1 VTTVAAKPSLAVSDV
16 SVRFAGLT
24 ALDSVS
30 FEVEPGTIHALIG
43 PNGAGKSTMF
53 NVLSGVYRPAGGS
66 VRFGGKELV
75 GLPPHAIAGLGV
87 ARTFQNIALF
97 PAATVEENLMLGR
110 HHLTRAGFLGAGLRL
125 PFAVREDRRHRARV
139 SEIAEFLGI
148 GGLLGLPAGELS
160 YGDQK
165 RVEMARA
172 LCVEP
177 AILLL
182 DEPVAGMD
190 ATETGEV
197 ATAIRD
203 IRDGLEISIL
213 LVEHD
218 MGLVMGIADR
228 VTVLDF
234 GRRIADGTPATVRA
248 DPEVIRAYLGTGH
261 DGVDGAVVPAVKAG
275 PAEAGPEIAAAPA
288 PAPPPPEPRPA
299 FNPNTFRE
307 EGAPAPE
314 PEPAPVPE
322 PEAAP
327 PSEPPATE
335 GDPRAWAWHENEKKE
350 PPS

>member
-1 VTTVAAKPSLAVSDV
+1 VSAVASRPTLVVSDV
-16 SVRFAGLT
+16 SMRFAGLT
-24 ALDSVS
+24 ALDGVS
-30 FEVEPGTIHALIG
+30 FQVEPGTIHALIG
-43 PNGAGKSTMF
+43 PNGAGKSTLF
-53 NVLSGVYRPAGGS
+53 NVLSGVYRPAAGS
-66 VRFGGKELV
+66 VSFGGVELV

-110 HHLTRAGFLGAGLRL
+110 HHLTRAGFVGAGLRL

-148 GGLLGLPAGELS
+148 GRLLRLPAGELS

-172 LCVEP
+172 LSVEP

-190 ATETGEV
+190 ADETGEV

-203 IRDGLEISIL
+203 IREGLGISIL

-234 GRRIADGTPATVRA
+234 GRRIADGTPSEVRG
-248 DPEVIRAYLGTGH
+248 DREVIRAYLGSGS
-261 DGVDGAVVPAVKAG
+261 DGAGQAPAAAQAG
-275 PAEAGPEIAAAPA
+275 DPAPA
-288 PAPPPPEPRPA
+288 PAPVAAPE
-299 FNPNTFRE
+299 T
-307 EGAPAPE
+307 APAPT
-314 PEPAPVPE
+314 PQTTTPPP
-322 PEAAP
+322 PAP
-327 PSEPPATE
+327 PSPEEAHP
-335 GDPRAWAWHENEKKE
+335 PRAWQDNEE

>member
-1 VTTVAAKPSLAVSDV
+1 MSAQLEIAEVSKSFGGVLAVGRV
-16 SVRFAGLT
+16 SLEVRRGEIL
-24 ALDSVS
+24 SV
-30 FEVEPGTIHALIG
+30 IG
-43 PNGAGKSTMF
+43 PNGAGKTTLLNMI
-53 NVLSGVYRPAGGS
+53 SGFYHPDSGRIALEGS
-66 VRFGGKELV
+66 DVTHTAPSRMAE
-75 GLPPHAIAGLGV
+75 LGV

-110 HHLTRAGFLGAGLRL
+110 HHLTRAGFVGAGLRL

-172 LCVEP
+172 LSVEP

-190 ATETGEV
+190 ADETGQV

-203 IRDGLEISIL
+203 IREGLDISIL

-234 GRRIADGTPATVRA
+234 GRRIADGTPTEVRA
-248 DPEVIRAYLGTGH
+248 DREVIRAYLGSGS
-261 DGVDGAVVPAVKAG
+261 DGAEPAPAV
-275 PAEAGPEIAAAPA
+275 AEADAPA
-288 PAPPPPEPRPA
+288 PAP
-299 FNPNTFRE
+299 
-307 EGAPAPE
+307 APAPT
-314 PEPAPVPE
+314 PQTITPPP
-322 PEAAP
+322 PAP
-327 PSEPPATE
+327 PSPEGAHPP
-335 GDPRAWAWHENEKKE
+335 GAWQENEE
-350 PPS
+350 PQS

>member
-1 VTTVAAKPSLAVSDV
+1 
-16 SVRFAGLT
+16 
-24 ALDSVS
+24 
-30 FEVEPGTIHALIG
+30 
-43 PNGAGKSTMF
+43 
-53 NVLSGVYRPAGGS
+53 
-66 VRFGGKELV
+66 VRFGGVELV

-110 HHLTRAGFLGAGLRL
+110 HHLTRAGFFGAGLRL

-148 GGLLGLPAGELS
+148 AGLLGLPAGELS

-203 IRDGLEISIL
+203 IRDGLDISIL

-234 GRRIADGTPATVRA
+234 GRLIADGTPAAVRA

-261 DGVDGAVVPAVKAG
+261 EAAG
-275 PAEAGPEIAAAPA
+275 PNGAGAAAPKAAAA
-288 PAPPPPEPRPA
+288 PQPPEPPA
-299 FNPNTFRE
+299 
-307 EGAPAPE
+307 A
-314 PEPAPVPE
+314 
-322 PEAAP
+322 
-327 PSEPPATE
+327 E
-335 GDPRAWAWHENEKKE
+335 GDPPAWAWHESKE

>member
-1 VTTVAAKPSLAVSDV
+1 MSLVGEKPSLSVSDIT
-16 SVRFAGLT
+16 VRFAGLT
-24 ALDSVS
+24 ALEGVS
-30 FEVEPGTIHALIG
+30 FEVEPGRIHALIG

-53 NVLSGVYRPAGGS
+53 NVLSGVYRPVAGS
-66 VRFGGKELV
+66 VRFGAVELV

-110 HHLTRAGFLGAGLRL
+110 HHLTRAGFFGAGLRL

-148 GGLLGLPAGELS
+148 EGLLRLPAGELS

-190 ATETGEV
+190 ATETGQV

-203 IRDGLEISIL
+203 IRDGLGISIL

-234 GRRIADGTPATVRA
+234 GRRIADGTPSTVRT
-248 DPEVIRAYLGTGH
+248 DPEVVRAYLGTGH
-261 DGVDGAVVPAVKAG
+261 DGGVQNGAPPPVPAA
-275 PAEAGPEIAAAPA
+275 
-288 PAPPPPEPRPA
+288 APPPPPAEP
-299 FNPNTFRE
+299 E
-307 EGAPAPE
+307 PAPE
-314 PEPAPVPE
+314 PEPAAAPGPE
-322 PEAAP
+322 PEAEATP
-327 PSEPPATE
+327 PPEPPPAP
-335 GDPRAWAWHENEKKE
+335 GDPPAWAWHENEKKE
-350 PPS
+350 PPA

>member
-1 VTTVAAKPSLAVSDV
+1 
-16 SVRFAGLT
+16 
-24 ALDSVS
+24 VS
-30 FEVEPGTIHALIG
+30 FG
-43 PNGAGKSTMF
+43 
-53 NVLSGVYRPAGGS
+53 GV
-66 VRFGGKELV
+66 ELV

-110 HHLTRAGFLGAGLRL
+110 HHLTRAGFIGAGLRL
-125 PFAVREDRRHRARV
+125 PFAIREDRRHRARV
-139 SEIAEFLGI
+139 TEIAEFLGI
-148 GGLLGLPAGELS
+148 GGLLQLPAGDLS

-190 ATETGEV
+190 AAETGQV

-203 IRDGLEISIL
+203 IREGLGISIL

-234 GRRIADGTPATVRA
+234 GRRIADGAPARVRS

-261 DGVDGAVVPAVKAG
+261 NG
-275 PAEAGPEIAAAPA
+275 AAAPA
-288 PAPPPPEPRPA
+288 ATPPSASSPPPVPSPA
-299 FNPNTFRE
+299 DASP
-307 EGAPAPE
+307 
-314 PEPAPVPE
+314 
-322 PEAAP
+322 
-327 PSEPPATE
+327 
-335 GDPRAWAWHENEKKE
+335 AWAWNENEE

>member
-1 VTTVAAKPSLAVSDV
+1 VSGAASHPTLAASGIT
-16 SVRFAGLT
+16 VRFAGLT
-24 ALDSVS
+24 ALDDVS
-30 FEVEPGTIHALIG
+30 FEVEPGTVHALIG

-53 NVLSGVYRPAGGS
+53 NVLSGVYRPVAGS
-66 VRFGGKELV
+66 VSFGGVELV

-97 PAATVEENLMLGR
+97 PAATVEENMMLGR

-125 PFAVREDRRHRARV
+125 PFAIREDRRHRARV
-139 SEIAEFLGI
+139 TEIAEFLGI
-148 GGLLGLPAGELS
+148 GGLLQVPAGELS

-190 ATETGEV
+190 ATETGQV

-203 IRDGLEISIL
+203 IREGLGISIL

-234 GRRIADGTPATVRA
+234 GRRISDGSPAQVRS

-261 DGVDGAVVPAVKAG
+261 DGAATALATAV
-275 PAEAGPEIAAAPA
+275 
-288 PAPPPPEPRPA
+288 
-299 FNPNTFRE
+299 
-307 EGAPAPE
+307 
-314 PEPAPVPE
+314 
-322 PEAAP
+322 AAP
-327 PSEPPATE
+327 PADASP
-335 GDPRAWAWHENEKKE
+335 AWAWTENGE